1 MRRAAGAAAVGALGV
16 WYAVTA
22 AAQLPR
28 LRRRLDRYDPSGMLL
43 PSWRFFAPWPA
54 VHDLDLYCRDQ
65 LADGTATP
73 FRPVPVVH
81 ERRLQHAVFH
91 SNRRHEKGVFD
102 LCQATL
108 QHAARWPLEQLQ
120 LTLPYLHL
128 LNWVTLACP
137 HAPGAVRTQFL
148 IGRSAGFD
156 ATVEPEFLFASDFH
170 QLHPTLLP
178 APVPR

>member
-1 MRRAAGAAAVGALGV
+1 VRRAAGGAAIGALGA

-22 AAQLPR
+22 AAQFPA
-28 LRRRLDRYDPSGMLL
+28 LRRRLDRFDPSGMLL

-65 LADGTATP
+65 LADGTVTP
-73 FRPVPVVH
+73 FRDVTIVQA
-81 ERRLQHAVFH
+81 RRLQHAVFH

-108 QHAARWPLEQLQ
+108 WLAARWPLERLQ

-128 LNWVTLACP
+128 LNWVTASCAHHP
-137 HAPGAVRTQFL
+137 DAVRTQFL
-148 IGRSAGFD
+148 IGRSAAYD
-156 ATVEPEFLFASDFH
+156 STVEPDFLFASDFH
-170 QLHPTLLP
+170 LLRVP
-178 APVPR
+178 APDAVGP